1 MSRRAISAFRR
12 INGAMDGFF
21 NNVSRCCAD
30 QIEIARHLADAK
42 RKNRIAVGSGI
53 HRPFDAS
60 AAIFVSCVLSN
71 FPFVMTA
78 PMVVF
83 VVAAPAPARIGASSS

>member
-53 HRPFDAS
+53 HRPHRTHEAVRCERSDLCQLCL
-60 AAIFVSCVLSN
+60 VK
-71 FPFVMTA
+71 FP
-78 PMVVF
+78 
-83 VVAAPAPARIGASSS
+83 GS